1 MPVTLSL
8 MPQNM
13 RRFLVTQ
20 YDLSMKPTTLID
32 SISAIG
38 RYAKRNGFLLQIDII
53 TGKLSSIMDEI
64 SL

>member
-1 MPVTLSL
+1 

-13 RRFLVTQ
+13 RRVLVTQ

>member
-1 MPVTLSL
+1 
-8 MPQNM
+8 M
-13 RRFLVTQ
+13 RRFLVTR

>member
-1 MPVTLSL
+1 

-32 SISAIG
+32 RISAIG

>member
-1 MPVTLSL
+1 

-13 RRFLVTQ
+13 RRFLVTR

-38 RYAKRNGFLLQIDII
+38 RYAKRNGFFLQIDII